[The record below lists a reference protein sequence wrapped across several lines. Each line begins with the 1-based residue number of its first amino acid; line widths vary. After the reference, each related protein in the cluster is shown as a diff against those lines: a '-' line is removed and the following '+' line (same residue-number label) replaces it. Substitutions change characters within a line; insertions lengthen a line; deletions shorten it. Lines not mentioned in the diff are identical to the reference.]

1 MPRLEYYFDYVS
13 PFAYLADTQLPAL
26 AQRTGA
32 EIVHRPF
39 FLGGVMQAAKNS
51 PPIAVPNKGRYMFV
65 EIQRWAKRYGVPAN
79 PNPHFPVNTLQAMRV
94 AVAALG
100 EPRFADLH
108 RALFRGVWVE
118 GKNLADEAVLEATVT
133 AAGLDA
139 AALLARAKQQDVKDA
154 LRRNTEEAVERG
166 AFGAPTFFVGE
177 EMFWGNDRL
186 DFVAEALAGGADAPR
201 AA

>member
-1 MPRLEYYFDYVS
+1 MPRVEYFFDYVS

-39 FLGGVMQAAKNS
+39 FLGGVMQATKNS
-51 PPIAVPNKGRYMFV
+51 PPITVPSKGRYMFV

-79 PNPHFPVNTLQAMRV
+79 PNPHFPVNTLAAMRV
-94 AVAALG
+94 AVAALE
-100 EPRFADLH
+100 EPRFGDLH
-108 RALFRGVWVE
+108 RALFRAVWVD
-118 GKNLADEAVLEATVT
+118 GKNLADEAVLEATVA

-139 AALLARAKQQDVKDA
+139 AALLARAKEQAAKDA

-166 AFGAPTFFVGE
+166 AFGAPTFFVGD

-186 DFVAEALAGGADAPR
+186 DFVEEALGGQR
-201 AA
+201 

>member
-1 MPRLEYYFDYVS
+1 MPRVEYFFDYVS
-13 PFAYLADTQLPAL
+13 PFAYLADTQLPGL

-39 FLGGVMQAAKNS
+39 FLGGVMQATKNS
-51 PPIAVPNKGRYMFV
+51 PPITVPNKGRYMFV

-79 PNPHFPVNTLQAMRV
+79 PNPHFPVNTLTAMRV

-100 EPRFADLH
+100 DPRFGDLH
-108 RALFRGVWVE
+108 RALFRAVWVD
-118 GKNLADEAVLEATVT
+118 GQNLADEAVLEATVA

-139 AALLARAKQQDVKDA
+139 AALLARAKEQAAKDA

-166 AFGAPTFFVGE
+166 AFGAPTFFVGD

-186 DFVAEALAGGADAPR
+186 DFVEEALGGQR
-201 AA
+201 

>member
-1 MPRLEYYFDYVS
+1 MPRVEYFFDYVS

-39 FLGGVMQAAKNS
+39 FLGGVMQATKNS
-51 PPIAVPNKGRYMFV
+51 PPITVPSKGRYMFV

-79 PNPHFPVNTLQAMRV
+79 PNPHFPVNTLTAMRV

-100 EPRFADLH
+100 EPRFGDLH
-108 RALFRGVWVE
+108 RALFRAVWVD
-118 GKNLADEAVLEATVT
+118 GKNLADEAVLEATVA

-139 AALLARAKQQDVKDA
+139 AALLARAKEQAAKDA

-166 AFGAPTFFVGE
+166 AFGAPTFFVGD

-186 DFVAEALAGGADAPR
+186 DFVEAALGGQR
-201 AA
+201 